1 MNDSPS
7 DRAQRLRD
15 RALQVLTQTEGQ
27 VGVDTQTVVPSP
39 CVSVCQMDVVS
50 GWCRGCLRTLDEI
63 ARWSQGPAAA
73 QREVWQR
80 IADRAL
86 QGLPLE

>member
-1 MNDSPS
+1 MNDAPS

-15 RALQVLTQTEGQ
+15 RALQVLAQTEGQ
-27 VGVDTQTVVPSP
+27 AGAGKQAAVPSP
-39 CVSVCQMDVVS
+39 CVSVCQMDAAC
-50 GWCRGCLRTLDEI
+50 GWCRGCLRTLEEI

-86 QGLPLE
+86 LGLPLE